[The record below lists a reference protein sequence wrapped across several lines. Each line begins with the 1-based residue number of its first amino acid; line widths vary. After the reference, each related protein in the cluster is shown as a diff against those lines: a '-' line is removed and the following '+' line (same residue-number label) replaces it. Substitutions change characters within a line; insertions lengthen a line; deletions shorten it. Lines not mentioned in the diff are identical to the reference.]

1 MLKDIPYVKKT
12 AVEMKLYFASQMRSL
27 LMICAL
33 EEGRQTCRDN
43 KSMTY
48 INMQCCYGHIDPS
61 Q

>member
-27 LMICAL
+27 MICAL

-43 KSMTY
+43 KSDDIY
-48 INMQCCYGHIDPS
+48 KHAVLLWAY
-61 Q
+61 